1 MSFHSLHAFH
11 LFQTVS
17 DHKVQIVIIDKVN
30 IHLYAQHCSVGSS
43 TSNDIREDEEKE
55 KHKSEVHKKI
65 VQPYL
70 PSKKKEK

>member
-1 MSFHSLHAFH
+1 MPFHSLHAFH

-43 TSNDIREDEEKE
+43 TSNDSREDEEKE
-55 KHKSEVHKKI
+55 KYKGITK
-65 VQPYL
+65 L
-70 PSKKKEK
+70 

>member
-1 MSFHSLHAFH
+1 MLKEQRREESMPFHSLHAFH

-30 IHLYAQHCSVGSS
+30 IHLYAQHCSVGPS

-55 KHKSEVHKKI
+55 KYKGITK
-65 VQPYL
+65 L
-70 PSKKKEK
+70 